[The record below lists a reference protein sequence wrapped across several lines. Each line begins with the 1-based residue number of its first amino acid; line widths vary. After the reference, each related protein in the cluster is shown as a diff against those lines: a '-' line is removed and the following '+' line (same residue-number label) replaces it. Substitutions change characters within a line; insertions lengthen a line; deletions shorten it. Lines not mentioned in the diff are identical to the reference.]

1 MSTAVKTAENAGKEA
16 TRIAAREFVLRTLDK
31 DVQYRPIHLTYET
44 LVELLT
50 EFREEQKW

>member
-1 MSTAVKTAENAGKEA
+1 MDTCCGNIASDEV
-16 TRIAAREFVLRTLDK
+16 TREKAREFVLRTLDK